1 MNTYGY
7 LGLFGVS
14 FVGSLILFVSMPY
27 FFLVVIASVNP
38 IFDPTMIWIVSAIG
52 ATTAKEINFQAS
64 NTGSKLMRRSVE
76 DRLKPF
82 M

>member
-52 ATTAKEINFQAS
+52 ATTAKAIIFQAS